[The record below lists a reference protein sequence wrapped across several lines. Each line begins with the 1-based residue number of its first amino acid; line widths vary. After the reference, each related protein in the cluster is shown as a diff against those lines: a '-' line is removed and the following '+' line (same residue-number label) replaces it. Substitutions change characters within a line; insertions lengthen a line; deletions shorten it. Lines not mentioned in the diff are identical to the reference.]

1 MYSAW
6 RNAGATLALVALATP
21 ALPGEG
27 PAEPDLATRVD
38 AVLDAWVQSGRI
50 AGAVVLVARDGE
62 VVYRRAAGHAD
73 REGRIPVTGCTIF
86 RLASMTKTI
95 VSATA
100 LALAERGVLSLDDP
114 VTDWLPEFT
123 PALPDGRQPVVTLR
137 HLMTHTSG
145 LGYDFERGA
154 QSPYRLHGVSTGLD
168 QPGLA
173 MAENL
178 RRLAGV
184 PLLFEPGT
192 RWEYSPST
200 DVLGAVIENAAGV
213 PLPLAVERYVTG
225 PLGMSDTAFHV
236 TDPRRLAVPYKDGDP
251 EALRMNP
258 RLDSLPLGPGIPFSA
273 HRVFDPA
280 SFPSGGA
287 GMTGTAGDYLR
298 FLEALRRGG
307 APILTRDSAALLAEH
322 AIGELRAESEGPGW
336 GFSLGAAVLLDPAA
350 AGTPQRTGT
359 WQWGGVLGTHWFVDP
374 EARLTVVVMTN
385 TAIAGVI
392 GAFPAELR
400 DAIYDSAIPD

>member
-1 MYSAW
+1 MYPALRKASA
-6 RNAGATLALVALATP
+6 ALALVALTTP
-21 ALPGEG
+21 AS
-27 PAEPDLATRVD
+27 PAAERAGTGFAPRVD
-38 AVLDAWVQSGRI
+38 AVLDAWVQSERI
-50 AGAVVLVARDGE
+50 VGAVVLVARDGE
-62 VVYRRAAGHAD
+62 VVYQRAAGHAD
-73 REGRIPVTGCTIF
+73 RERGLPVTGRTIF

-114 VTDWLPEFT
+114 VTEWLPEFT
-123 PALPDGRQPVVTLR
+123 PALPDGRQPVITVR

-145 LGYDFERGA
+145 LSYDFERGA
-154 QSPYRLHGVSTGLD
+154 QSPFRLHGVSTGLD
-168 QPGLA
+168 QPGLD
-173 MAENL
+173 MEENL
-178 RRLAGV
+178 RRLAAV
-184 PLLFEPGT
+184 PLRFEPGAD
-192 RWEYSPST
+192 WEYSIGT
-200 DVLGAVIENAAGV
+200 DVLGAVIASAAGV
-213 PLPLAVERYVTG
+213 PLPVAVERYVTG

-236 TDPRRLAVPYKDGDP
+236 TDPKRLAVPYKDGDSK
-251 EALRMNP
+251 ALRMNP
-258 RLDSLPLGPGIPFSA
+258 LLDSLPLGPGIPFSA
-273 HRVFDPA
+273 RRVFDPA

-298 FLEALRRGG
+298 FLEAIRQGG
-307 APILTRDSAALLAEH
+307 APILTRESAALLAEH

-350 AGTPQRTGT
+350 AGTPQHAGT
-359 WQWGGVLGTHWFVDP
+359 WQWGGVLGSHWFVDP
-374 EARLTVVVMTN
+374 RERLTVVVLTN

>member
-1 MYSAW
+1 MYAAL
-6 RNAGATLALVALATP
+6 RNASAALALAALTTP
-21 ALPGEG
+21 LPA
-27 PAEPDLATRVD
+27 AEPAGSTLATRVD
-38 AVLDAWVQSGRI
+38 AVLDDWVSSQRI
-50 AGAVVLVARDGE
+50 VGAVVLVARDGE

-73 REGRIPVTGCTIF
+73 RERAVPVTGRSIF
-86 RLASMTKTI
+86 RLASMTKAI

-114 VTDWLPEFT
+114 VSEWLPEFT
-123 PALPDGRQPVVTLR
+123 PALPDGQQPVITIR
-137 HLMTHTSG
+137 HLLTHTSG

-154 QSPYRLHGVSTGLD
+154 RSPYRLHGVSTGLD
-168 QPGLA
+168 QPGLT
-173 MAENL
+173 MEENL
-178 RRLAGV
+178 RRLAEV

-192 RWEYSPST
+192 RWEYSLST
-200 DVLGAVIENAAGV
+200 DVLGALIESAAGV

-236 TDPRRLAVPYKDGDP
+236 TDPERLAVPYKDGDP

-258 RLDSLPLGPGIPFSA
+258 LLDSLPLGPGIPFSA
-273 HRVFDPA
+273 RRLFDPA

-307 APILTRDSAALLAEH
+307 APILTQESAALLAGH

-336 GFSLGAAVLLDPAA
+336 GFSLGSAVLLDPAA
-350 AGTPQRTGT
+350 AGTPQHAGT

-374 EARLTVVVMTN
+374 EARLTVVAMTN

-400 DAIYDSAIPD
+400 NAIYDSAIPH